1 MDKLNAMSAFVHVV
15 EQRSFTKAAQILNL
29 PRSTLTDAIK
39 QLEAQLNTRLLFRT
53 TRQVNLTDEGQLYYQ
68 RCKFIL
74 AYIDESDHDFLHA
87 KPQGSLKV
95 EVHGIFAAHFI
106 IPKLHEFLSEYPQ
119 IQVQLTE
126 SDRYVDIIKE
136 GIDCVIRIGHLNNS
150 ELVVRPLGHI
160 QQITL
165 ASPAYLKKYG
175 TPNTLSDLKQHIM
188 VGFYSSARQKALPL
202 EFIINQQVEPYDLST
217 LIQVNGAHTYSAAAE
232 QGFGLI
238 QVPRYGHVKQI
249 ENGRLCPVL
258 NQYAVPSLPV
268 SLLYP
273 SKTRVSPR
281 QRVFIEWIV
290 QLFKDHP
297 LDQHE

>member
-39 QLEAQLNTRLLFRT
+39 QLEMQLNTRLLFRT
-53 TRQVNLTDEGQLYYQ
+53 TRQVNLTDEGHLYYQ
-68 RCKFIL
+68 RCKYIL

-87 KPQGSLKV
+87 KPQGPLKV

-106 IPKLHEFLSEYPQ
+106 LPKLHQFLGEYPQ
-119 IQVQLTE
+119 IQLQLTE
-126 SDRYVDIIKE
+126 SDRYVDLIKE

-150 ELVVRPLGHI
+150 ELVVRPLGLI
-160 QQITL
+160 PQVTL
-165 ASPAYLKKYG
+165 ASPEYLKNYG
-175 TPNTLSDLKQHIM
+175 TPNTLSDLKQHFM
-188 VGFYSSARQKALPL
+188 VGFHSTARQKTLPL
-202 EFIINQQVEPYDLST
+202 AFLIHDKVEFYDLTS
-217 LIQVNGAHTYSAAAE
+217 LIQVNGAQTYSAAAE
-232 QGFGLI
+232 QGFGII
-238 QVPRYGHVKQI
+238 QVPRYGHLKQI
-249 ENGRLCPVL
+249 ENGQLCPVL
-258 NQYAVPSLPV
+258 SQYAVPSLPV

-281 QRVFIEWIV
+281 QRVFIEWMV

-297 LDQHE
+297 LDQA

>member
-39 QLEAQLNTRLLFRT
+39 QLETQLNTRLLFRT
-53 TRQVNLTDEGQLYYQ
+53 TRQVNLTDEGHLYYK
-68 RCKFIL
+68 RCKYIL

-87 KPQGSLKV
+87 KPQGTLKV

-106 IPKLHEFLSEYPQ
+106 LPKLHQFLGEYPQ
-119 IQVQLTE
+119 IQLQLTE
-126 SDRYVDIIKE
+126 SDRYVDLIKE

-150 ELVVRPLGHI
+150 ELVVRPLG
-160 QQITL
+160 QIPQVTL
-165 ASPAYLKKYG
+165 ASPEYLRKYG
-175 TPNTLSDLKQHIM
+175 TPNALSDLKQHFM

-202 EFIINQQVEPYDLST
+202 EFIINHQLEFYDLTSR
-217 LIQVNGAHTYSAAAE
+217 IQVNGAHTYSAAAE
-232 QGFGLI
+232 QGFGII
-238 QVPRYGHVKQI
+238 QVPRYGHLKQI
-249 ENGRLCPVL
+249 ENGQLCPVL
-258 NQYAVPSLPV
+258 TQYAVPSLPV

-297 LDQHE
+297 LDQA

>member
-39 QLEAQLNTRLLFRT
+39 QLETQLNTRLLFRT
-53 TRQVNLTDEGQLYYQ
+53 TRQVNLTDEGHLYYQ
-68 RCKFIL
+68 RCKYIL
-74 AYIDESDHDFLHA
+74 TYIDESDHDFLHA
-87 KPQGSLKV
+87 KPQGTLKV

-106 IPKLHEFLSEYPQ
+106 LPKLHQFLGEYPQ
-119 IQVQLTE
+119 IQLQLTE
-126 SDRYVDIIKE
+126 SDRYVDLIKE

-150 ELVVRPLGHI
+150 ELVVRPLG
-160 QQITL
+160 QIPQVTL
-165 ASPAYLKKYG
+165 ASPEYLNKYG
-175 TPNTLSDLKQHIM
+175 TPNALSDLKQHFM

-202 EFIINQQVEPYDLST
+202 EFIINHQLEFYDLSS

-232 QGFGLI
+232 QGFGII
-238 QVPRYGHVKQI
+238 QVPRYGHLKQI
-249 ENGRLCPVL
+249 ENGQLCPVL
-258 NQYAVPSLPV
+258 TQYAVPSLPV

-273 SKTRVSPR
+273 SKIRVSPR

-297 LDQHE
+297 LDQG